1 MITHLD
7 KEIQSLKDSILEML
21 NLNQLQFEK
30 TIQSFLNFDKDLAH
44 EIAAKEKRVNAFELK
59 IDRECEDILA
69 LFNPVA
75 VDLRFVLAVLKINSS
90 LERIGDM
97 SEGIAKYVVD
107 INTPFDP
114 ELIQIT
120 QIKEMFEV
128 SSKMFHDIEKA
139 FEEEDTKLARTIFK
153 NDEILDMINF
163 AASDRVME
171 YIKTHPDNIKQSL
184 HVLSMMRK
192 LERVGD
198 YCKNIAEEIIFY
210 IEAKVL
216 KHNQKLKKGK

>member
-171 YIKTHPDNIKQSL
+171 YIKAHPDNIKQSL